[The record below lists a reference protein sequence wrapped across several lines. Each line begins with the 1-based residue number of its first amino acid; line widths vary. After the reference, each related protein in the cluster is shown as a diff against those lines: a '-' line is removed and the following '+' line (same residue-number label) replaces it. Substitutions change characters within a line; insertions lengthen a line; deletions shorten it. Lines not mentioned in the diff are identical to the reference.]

1 MGTEKRCCGQPR
13 TKEREYERSIPSSL
27 SYFPLQLSFSLSPIS
42 GLLGKISEK
51 KKKKIVCQQSSG
63 YTVHPV
69 LFPPNS
75 KLPLWNAD
83 SRGGAEI
90 HFTLQ
95 GKIHSAWIASK
106 NANSAHI
113 HYKNVIF
120 GREKFLYMT
129 KNARWLLPFDGWMS
143 GFNCLPLNR
152 GVAQSRRQVTTCRCW

>member
-1 MGTEKRCCGQPR
+1 MLWTATDKGKRVWEIHPIVPVLLSL
-13 TKEREYERSIPSSL
+13 TALLLSL
-27 SYFPLQLSFSLSPIS
+27 SHFWSS
-42 GLLGKISEK
+42 GKDQWK
-51 KKKKIVCQQSSG
+51 KEKKIVCQQSSG